1 MNRLVAGT
9 FVVMTAL
16 AAAPAEAQISQSGEL
31 HIYDS
36 TGKDIGVWLEWNYL
50 RRIFGDGVARFVEF
64 SANGLADYVVFN
76 YTTTDCT
83 GQRYLSIDSDGKHIP
98 VVTQAYYEDQ
108 PSSGTPA
115 SNGKTIW
122 GAAPNALMSIT
133 AFSYYYQQDSYVVVS
148 GVPYAASAT
157 VDGRPADDCRSCD
170 TSEHDS
176 EGVLAAIL
184 PGHKAGSVRL
194 DNNFGAVAGKA
205 TARSEPGRLV

>member
-1 MNRLVAGT
+1 MAG
-9 FVVMTAL
+9 M
-16 AAAPAEAQISQSGEL
+16 EL
-31 HIYDS
+31 PQAY
-36 TGKDIGVWLEWNYL
+36 
-50 RRIFGDGVARFVEF
+50 FGDGVARFVEF

-133 AFSYYYQQDSYVVVS
+133 AFSYYYQQDSYVVCQAYPTPHQPPS
-148 GVPYAASAT
+148 TDGQPMIAA
-157 VDGRPADDCRSCD
+157 PAIPVN
-170 TSEHDS
+170 T
-176 EGVLAAIL
+176 
-184 PGHKAGSVRL
+184 
-194 DNNFGAVAGKA
+194 
-205 TARSEPGRLV
+205 TARGFSPPFCQGTRPVRCGSTTISER